1 VSGWSAAGELIE
13 ARILALLADR
23 PAGAT
28 ICPSEVARAVAGELA
43 VGDWRELMS
52 AVRSAARR
60 LAARGRLVVTQR
72 GRRVDASEARGA
84 IRLGLPGEAETP
96 GEPVM

>member
-1 VSGWSAAGELIE
+1 VSGRSDGGELIE

-28 ICPSEVARAVAGELA
+28 ICPSEVARAVAGEVA

-52 AVRSAARR
+52 PVRSAARR
-60 LAARGRLVVTQR
+60 LVARGRLVVTQR
-72 GRRVDASEARGA
+72 GRRVDASEAGGA
-84 IRLGLPGEAETP
+84 IRMGLSGDAEIP
-96 GEPVM
+96 DEPVM